1 MLKNAKGLYLSAL
14 LKWLISHRQLTQFAG
29 NINFESS
36 VGTTIEKIY
45 NYGTEGW
52 PIADSFQ
59 NILNFICYSIPTGI
73 FLVQNQKKKI
83 QLYIPTTTLLEGP
96 IDTYDKGIEHKR

>member
-83 QLYIPTTTLLEGP
+83 RNTNWKKILKFIHTERNDISL
-96 IDTYDKGIEHKR
+96 R